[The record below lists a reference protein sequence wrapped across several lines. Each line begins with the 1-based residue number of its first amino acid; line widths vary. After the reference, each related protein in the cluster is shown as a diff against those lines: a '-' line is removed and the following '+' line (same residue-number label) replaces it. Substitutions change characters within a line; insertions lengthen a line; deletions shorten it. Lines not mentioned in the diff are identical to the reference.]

1 MSNPSIH
8 RRWGDLIKSSQLTME
23 VDPLLHK
30 SQVLRPGHQERIY
43 ERFGDCVLQTGTYGF
58 GGRKYNQYHHI
69 LDCIPDLITLINSS
83 AFHTGASNLTGS
95 MSNLHNLHQT
105 SASIPILKS
114 KSRTSKRKNK
124 LEKNSVRTSNPA
136 PPNQSWSPPPAPVL
150 PVVPLRATMPR
161 IAALPQRHRR
171 RWQRLPKVLDLRA
184 CRQRVKVSASM
195 LRFVSG

>member
-1 MSNPSIH
+1 
-8 RRWGDLIKSSQLTME
+8 ME

-114 KSRTSKRKNK
+114 KSRTSKRKK
-124 LEKNSVRTSNPA
+124 QTRK
-136 PPNQSWSPPPAPVL
+136 
-150 PVVPLRATMPR
+150 
-161 IAALPQRHRR
+161 
-171 RWQRLPKVLDLRA
+171 
-184 CRQRVKVSASM
+184 
-195 LRFVSG
+195 